1 MLKEWVK
8 WNMPYIVM
16 KRLLHD
22 IKTVT
27 SNIIL
32 SEVSV
37 AWTYNLAYEGNSFL
51 DRFNEYWQMRE
62 VFIFRIQILHI
73 WYRKVTQIWV
83 KTWGEPSRT
92 WTSEDGFNGWI
103 DVSRLV
109 YI

>member
-37 AWTYNLAYEGNSFL
+37 AWTYNLAYEAPG
-51 DRFNEYWQMRE
+51 DIKIRFYMKL
-62 VFIFRIQILHI
+62 ISLYSTI
-73 WYRKVTQIWV
+73 
-83 KTWGEPSRT
+83 
-92 WTSEDGFNGWI
+92 
-103 DVSRLV
+103 
-109 YI
+109 